1 MRLKYSRQVPAEE
14 LLPQGHVCHTLI
26 NTLKRAVCTCT
37 AHMLI
42 SCQHRVHLLHAVEP
56 LMQQKQQAYAIERF
70 CLSVSRSRRVVGKL
84 QLAAC
89 EGPARGCYVAC

>member
-14 LLPQGHVCHTLI
+14 LLPQGHVCHTILH
-26 NTLKRAVCTCT
+26 LKRAVCTCT

-70 CLSVSRSRRVVGKL
+70 CLSVPHWRRVVGKL
-84 QLAAC
+84 QLAA
-89 EGPARGCYVAC
+89 